1 MRRRAPIREPPRAAA
16 LPCPAL
22 QSNPDAMRQA
32 AEAMQRMSDSEV
44 AAHLAASG
52 GLAAGMTP
60 EMAKSA
66 AAMMRGLPP
75 AQLE

>member
-1 MRRRAPIREPPRAAA
+1 
-16 LPCPAL
+16 
-22 QSNPDAMRQA
+22 MRQA